1 MKKFSI
7 TLIAVLMLLA
17 TTLYAEHGNKDPEGH
32 AHHAVDKDDTDT
44 SNGDGCC
51 GKAKTCKKKDAKTGC
66 PEKASKE
73 GKTCPKKNKSCSI
86 EHSKKCDKTTAKTC
100 KKKDARHRCS
110 EKSIK
115 ESEECAKASKTCSI
129 EHSKKCDKSAKK
141 TKPQTTCPVM
151 GSKINKKIY
160 TDYQGQ
166 RVYFCCPMCKGPF
179 AKDPEKYFKKIA
191 ESKVVLKSV
200 QKKCTVTGKPIDRK
214 NYVDYKGRRVY
225 FCTSECQ
232 ISFKEKPK
240 KHLEKLNRQ
249 SKGKG

>member
-7 TLIAVLMLLA
+7 TIIVVLMLLA
-17 TTLYAEHGNKDPEGH
+17 TTLYAEHG
-32 AHHAVDKDDTDT
+32 DKEQKCDGQHKKLCQLATDKNDTGT
-44 SNGDGCC
+44 STGDGCC
-51 GKAKTCKKKDAKTGC
+51 GKAKTCDIKDAKAACPEKDAKAGC
-66 PEKASKE
+66 PEKTSKE
-73 GKTCPKKNKSCSI
+73 GKTCSG
-86 EHSKKCDKTTAKTC
+86 HGKKCAKT
-100 KKKDARHRCS
+100 A
-110 EKSIK
+110 
-115 ESEECAKASKTCSI
+115 A
-129 EHSKKCDKSAKK
+129 K

-151 GSKINKKIY
+151 GSQINKKIY